1 MHATVLKR
9 ELINCG
15 HGANTALQSCVCT
28 DVTQKNPQVQSFS
41 IRPFLGCCRQ
51 VEAEVVSKSMNKIHQ
66 TWEWPHR
73 EAL

>member
-66 TWEWPHR
+66 TCEWPYR